1 MHGYHLTL
9 DAEILLR
16 VPFGGYDR
24 GSAAGLA
31 VVIGDQLGL
40 IVGEAI
46 QTFERGRPRL
56 AGADRSSLAAA
67 HRWDC

>member
-46 QTFERGRPRL
+46 QTFEV
-56 AGADRSSLAAA
+56 RSDTAIEAVRDSLALIGLL
-67 HRWDC
+67 